1 METTSNN
8 YKIAY
13 IANNKE
19 LTPFFSEELH
29 NVTDEFAKAYTA
41 GVCAGMYCHFKK
53 PCVKLYK
60 QQGERYVLI
69 HRIN

>member
-1 METTSNN
+1 METTTNN

-19 LTPFFSEELH
+19 LRPFFSEELH
-29 NVTDEFAKAYTA
+29 GVSDEFAKAYTA
-41 GVCAGMYCHFKK
+41 GVCAGMGCHFKA
-53 PCVKLYK
+53 PSVKLYK
-60 QQGERYVLI
+60 QQGEKYVLL

>member
-1 METTSNN
+1 METTNNN

-19 LTPFFSEELH
+19 LTPFFGEELH
-29 NVTDEFAKAYTA
+29 GVSDEFAKAYA
-41 GVCAGMYCHFKK
+41 MGVCAGMYCHFKK
-53 PCVKLYK
+53 PSVKLYK

>member
-1 METTSNN
+1 METTNNN

-13 IANNKE
+13 YANNKE
-19 LTPFFSEELH
+19 LTPFFGDELH
-29 NVTDEFAKAYTA
+29 GVTDEFAKAYA
-41 GVCAGMYCHFKK
+41 QGVCAGMYCHFKK

-60 QQGERYVLI
+60 QDGERYVLI